1 MGGGSFAHSLRVCGR
16 MCGLLCGHVCELLCA
31 KTDTFFSIFSS
42 SKVAR
47 LEDQVRAPSPP
58 PLDWGSDEACSK
70 SISVLWEHAEGGE
83 DFLGDADEGGA
94 DVADD
99 SPKVVKPVETPPSLI
114 Q

>member
-1 MGGGSFAHSLRVCGR
+1 VFLR
-16 MCGLLCGHVCELLCA
+16 A

-58 PLDWGSDEACSK
+58 FDLGSDEACAG
-70 SISVLWEHAEGGE
+70 SIRVLWEHAEGGE

-94 DVADD
+94 DDADD
-99 SPKVVKPVETPPSLI
+99 SPKVVKPAETPPSLI